1 MNWYLDTSVIVPLHI
16 SEPSS
21 DIVGGLLNAAQPEF
35 IVSTLAEGEFASSVS
50 TRVRKKEATSE
61 AAATWLNVFDEW
73 VNSATISMK
82 IEDSDIARAAAL
94 VRRFELKLLMPDA
107 IHIAMCVRHQL
118 VMVTL
123 DKVLAEAAGVLG
135 VEVVVPSA

>member
-21 DIVGGLLNAAQPEF
+21 DKVAAVLNAAQPEF

-50 TRVRKKEATSE
+50 RRVRTKEATSE
-61 AAATWLNVFDEW
+61 AAAAWLNVFDEW
-73 VNSATISMK
+73 VNSATISLK
-82 IEDSDIARAAAL
+82 IEDNDIARAAAL

-107 IHIAMCVRHQL
+107 IHLALCVRHQL

-123 DKVLAEAAGVLG
+123 DKLLAEAAGVWG
-135 VEVVVPSA
+135 VEVVWPAG